1 MTKRSAGPARTTE
14 KERYYRELLRRQSRS
29 GASIREV
36 AEQEGIPSGRL
47 RSWKSRIA
55 RLDRRRAETGRPIP
69 LRAAKASA
77 GTKPKES
84 AARTESLSLPLL
96 PVRVVGGREGA
107 GVIEP
112 GFAADTSCVSRA
124 RSRLTAWGAWSRC
137 WRRRAE
143 PAPVCA
149 GLPGTGRDRHEEGV
163 RRARS
168 RCPER
173 DRRVA
178 HHRPSLRLL
187 QPRAKSPQSPLVGRV
202 RLDRAREEAG
212 EGDLQVAC
220 STR

>member
-112 GFAADTSCVSRA
+112 GFEVLLRSGHVVRVPRSFETDSLGRLVQVLEAAC
-124 RSRLTAWGAWSRC
+124 
-137 WRRRAE
+137 
-143 PAPVCA
+143 
-149 GLPGTGRDRHEEGV
+149 
-163 RRARS
+163 
-168 RCPER
+168 
-173 DRRVA
+173 
-178 HHRPSLRLL
+178 
-187 QPRAKSPQSPLVGRV
+187 
-202 RLDRAREEAG
+202 
-212 EGDLQVAC
+212 
-220 STR
+220 